1 MSLKGNLYIKSSN
14 IVRAYYCVAEV
25 IAKNEK
31 GNFILIHKNV
41 EDFTHIV
48 ENILRSKGIEFGK
61 NYRSSV
67 VGENLFSLVI
77 SIINLSVFGLKQEY
91 ILDFLNCYPIGFENS
106 EIWNFQNYCA
116 IYDIEDFESDF
127 FLLPVRK
134 LKKSE
139 KNLEALES
147 LNKTRLKIVEF
158 MSKVRENA
166 KKIGYVNF
174 FIEMIMEN
182 TYLEYENRNLFVKI
196 LNSIKEEF
204 DEISPLELKEKL
216 KKYAIN
222 YEIDSN
228 SVDIFSDFNICPKKE
243 DSSVFVI
250 LDNFDKLEDCK
261 EFLCKFRNKYLIF
274 LNDEYLKIEKNKII
288 SDEEILNCETKI
300 SERDD
305 DSFKL
310 DISEWL
316 GGEIDV
322 SVSQIESY
330 YRCSLLYFFNSVLD
344 IHKLKKFSFDS
355 SEYGSLIHWVL
366 EKYLRFYFE
375 KNIKPDVHE
384 IVKEYIFPRFEGLY
398 SESKINHMVDKYSN
412 NLEFVAERIFKE
424 FEESGFVPKEFEM
437 QISRKIVVNNGFCV
451 NLKGKIDRVDTNE
464 DKHEIRIVDY
474 KTGNKK
480 FNLVNVFYGIDIQPI
495 VYLNSFVEEKYKK
508 SGAFYFCTRKP
519 IINGENLDINSVN
532 LEKKIDECVSF
543 QGISLDGSTMQKD
556 NSLCAEDF
564 KTVMKYSDFLIKN
577 MVNDII
583 SGGIY
588 DSPKGLFGKSS
599 QCEYCDYK
607 FICSNINA
615 KYSRPEK
622 CENFGKII
630 KNMIDKMEKYE

>member
-1 MSLKGNLYIKSSN
+1 MNSKDTLYIKSN
-14 IVRAYYCVAEV
+14 NVVRAYYCVAE
-25 IAKNEK
+25 IINRNRKE
-31 GNFILIHKNV
+31 NFTIIHRNIM
-41 EDFTHIV
+41 DFTHII
-48 ENILRSKGIEFGK
+48 ENVLRSKDIKFGK
-61 NYRSSV
+61 NYISSV
-67 VGENLFSLVI
+67 VGENLFNLLI
-77 SIINLSVFGLKQEY
+77 SIINLSVFGLRQEY
-91 ILDFLNCYPIGFENS
+91 ILDFLNCYPAGFENS

-116 IYDIEDFESDF
+116 IYDLKDFESEF

-134 LKKSE
+134 LKKSDQ
-139 KNLEALES
+139 NLESLES
-147 LNKTRLKIVEF
+147 LNKTRLKVVKFISE
-158 MSKVRENA
+158 A
-166 KKIGYVNF
+166 KKVAEEIGYVSF
-174 FIEMIMEN
+174 FINMITEDS
-182 TYLEYENRNLFVKI
+182 YLEYENRDLFVKI

-204 DEISPLELKEKL
+204 YEISPLELKEKL

-222 YEIDSN
+222 YEIDLN
-228 SVDIFSDFNICPKKE
+228 SVDIFFDFNVCPKKE

-250 LDNFDKLEDCK
+250 LDNFYRLEDCE
-261 EFLCKFRNKYLIF
+261 EFLGKFKNKYLIF
-274 LNDEYLKIEKNKII
+274 LNNEYLKIEKKQII
-288 SDEEILNCETKI
+288 SDEEILKCETKI
-300 SERDD
+300 SERDN

-330 YRCSLLYFFNSVLD
+330 YRCSLLYFFNSVLN

-375 KNIKPDVHE
+375 KNIKPDVYE

-412 NLEFVAERIFKE
+412 NLEFIADRIFKE
-424 FEESGFVPKEFEM
+424 FEESNFSPKEFEM
-437 QISRKIVVNNGFCV
+437 QISRKIVLNNGFCV
-451 NLKGKIDRVDTNE
+451 NLKGKIDRIDLNE
-464 DKHEIRIVDY
+464 DKNEIRIVDY

-480 FNLVNVFYGIDIQPI
+480 FNLINVFYGIDIQPI
-495 VYLNSFVEEKYKK
+495 VYLNSFVEEKFKK
-508 SGAFYFCTRKP
+508 SGAFYFCTKKP
-519 IINGENLDINSVN
+519 IINGENLDINSLN

-599 QCEYCDYK
+599 QCDYCDYK
-607 FICSNINA
+607 FICSNMNM

-630 KNMIDKMEKYE
+630 KSMIDKMEKYE